1 MTVVCQTERLNI
13 REYRLADAEAI
24 LQLFN
29 EDAVINN
36 IGDKQLRT
44 TASAEVYISDKLQAS
59 YQQYGFGLY
68 LIENKHTAKA
78 IGMCGLVK
86 RTELEY
92 PDLGYAL
99 LQQYT
104 GQGYAHEACVAVLN
118 WAAEQLLE
126 TIQAVTLPTNQ
137 RSNQLLQRLGFT
149 HIGSKALYGSDN
161 YLYQIRLETP

>member
-1 MTVVCQTERLNI
+1 MSMVCESERLNI

-29 EDAVINN
+29 EDAFINN

-44 TASAEVYISDKLQAS
+44 TADAEAYISDKLLAS
-59 YQQYGFGLY
+59 YQQYRFGLY
-68 LIENKHTAKA
+68 LIEDKHTAKA

-86 RTELEY
+86 RAELEY

-104 GQGYAHEACVAVLN
+104 GQGFAYEACIAVLN
-118 WAAEQLLE
+118 WAAQRSLE
-126 TIQAVTLPTNQ
+126 TILAATLPTNQ